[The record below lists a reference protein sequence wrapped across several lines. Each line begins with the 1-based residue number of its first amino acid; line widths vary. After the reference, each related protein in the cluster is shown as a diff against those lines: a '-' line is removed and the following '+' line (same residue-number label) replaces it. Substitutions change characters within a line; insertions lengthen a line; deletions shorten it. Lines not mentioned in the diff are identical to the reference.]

1 MLLAATPE
9 AERGDHWHFVGPD
22 GRDLV
27 GGAATVMVLEYLHR
41 TRYVGRLARVLR
53 LTPLLHLG
61 HVLLKQLRAR
71 LSPFVPDGPG
81 PLRYP

>member
-1 MLLAATPE
+1 MLLAERPE
-9 AERGDHWHFVGPD
+9 AEWADHWHFVAPD

-27 GGAATVMVLEYLHR
+27 GGPAAVMLLEYLHP

-61 HVLLKQLRAR
+61 DALLDRMRPR
-71 LSPFVPDGPG
+71 LSLWVPNGRG